1 MIKPSILLLIALVV
15 ILAGCSAKEYPA
27 IDYEKQNQSQISTSS
42 SSQDSQPDNAA
53 GNDAGDLFTEE
64 NVAPPELP

>member
-1 MIKPSILLLIALVV
+1 MIKPSILVLIALAV
-15 ILAGCSAKEYPA
+15 ILAGCSEKEPL
-27 IDYEKQNQSQISTSS
+27 IMENEKQNQSQTGASS
-42 SSQDSQPDNAA
+42 SSKASQPDDAA